1 MITKT
6 YENISKEELYKLYL
20 RLLGV
25 LNPYLSLTSTQVNLL
40 TEFLLLEGSKFKH
53 ARFAKRARALVL
65 ENLNGKSDKSIGE
78 PTVLHH
84 LKNIE
89 NLGYIERDSEGIRY
103 FNKRHQ
109 AVVDKL
115 LNSEEYFNIIFK
127 IKMK

>member
-25 LNPYLSLTSTQVNLL
+25 LNPYLSLTSTQVDLL

-53 ARFAKRARALVL
+53 ARFAKKARALVL
-65 ENLNGKSDKSIGE
+65 ESLNGKYDKNIGE
-78 PTVLHH
+78 PTILHH

-89 NLGYIERDSEGIRY
+89 DLGYIERDSDGIRY
-103 FNKRHQ
+103 FNRKHQ
-109 AVVDKL
+109 KVIDKL
-115 LNSEEYFNIIFK
+115 LDSEEYFNIMFK